1 MFVHLSSL
9 VHMEARECF
18 RSSIAD
24 VTGVC
29 EMSSSVIAASVVN
42 FYSLR
47 RKHFRVASGSME
59 GILKN
64 RQSPS
69 TELKVD

>member
-18 RSSIAD
+18 GPSITD

-42 FYSLR
+42 Y
-47 RKHFRVASGSME
+47 
-59 GILKN
+59 
-64 RQSPS
+64 
-69 TELKVD
+69 